1 MNSFAQRAYRRLRGR
16 SLPPNLPS
24 SVLTE
29 FVFVKGVEAARGR
42 LMNPFTR
49 PAFFFRGRNVRLRNR
64 RYLTLGKGIQVGDG
78 VAIDAFGRSGVSL
91 GDHVSIGRDAM
102 IAATGVIS
110 EPGEHVRVGAWTAI
124 GAFNVIWGQGGVTIG
139 THCLLGPY
147 VVIVSENHSID
158 DSIVPIRDQGHV
170 RAPVVIGDN
179 CWIGAGAKILMGVTI
194 GDGAIIGAGAV
205 VTKDVASM
213 SVVGG
218 VPARLIS
225 QRQGGETP

>member
-1 MNSFAQRAYRRLRGR
+1 LDSFVRKAYSKLRGR
-16 SLPPNLPS
+16 SLPEDLPPR
-24 SVLTE
+24 VLAE
-29 FVFVKGVEAARGR
+29 FVATKGLEATRGI
-42 LMNPFTR
+42 LMNPFAR
-49 PAFFFRGRNVRLRNR
+49 PAFLFRGRNVRLRHR
-64 RYLTLGKGIQVGDG
+64 RYLTLGTGVQIGDS
-78 VAIDAFGRSGVSL
+78 VEIDSFGHSGVVL
-91 GDHVSIGRDAM
+91 GDHVSIGRDTM

-110 EPGEHVRVGAWTAI
+110 EPGEHVRVGDRTAI

-139 THCLLGPY
+139 AHCLLGPY
-147 VVIVSENHSID
+147 VIIVSENHAMD

-194 GDGAIIGAGAV
+194 GEGAIIGAGAV

-218 VPARLIS
+218 VPARIIS
-225 QRQGGETP
+225 ERHGSAAL